1 VKPVLALIRRARR
14 YRSVVVM
21 SVLAA
26 SALVLSGCSVFE
38 RSGPP
43 PPCPPVL
50 LLKDTQNLT
59 SYKPGVGRDIT
70 DVLHRVQLVDF
81 KGFCEY
87 DRERTKIDI
96 TLSLIFDVERGPANQ
111 DRKAT
116 FDYFAAIPKFHP
128 APEGKKVLSLTA
140 EFKGNQ
146 TRLRVIDEIK
156 MQIPLTARATLKDY
170 AIYLGLQLSRD
181 DLKEIRRRKF

>member
-1 VKPVLALIRRARR
+1 
-14 YRSVVVM
+14 M
-21 SVLAA
+21 SVLAV

-50 LLKDTQNLT
+50 LLKDAQSQT
-59 SYKPGVGRDIT
+59 SYKPGAGRDIT

-87 DRERTKIDI
+87 DKKRTKIDI
-96 TLSLIFDVERGPANQ
+96 TLSLIFNVERGPANQ
-111 DRKAT
+111 DRKAR

-128 APEGKKVLSLTA
+128 APEGKKVLSLTT

-156 MQIPLTARATLKDY
+156 MQIPLTAPVKLKDY

-181 DLKEIRRRKF
+181 DLEQNRLRKF